1 MSSRRTS
8 PCSLRDARRQN
19 ASALDRTVDRPG
31 TRMAPSTGKSRG
43 RRQPQAEDFQVTTEM
58 PQPLPILDKELRA
71 IEILLG
77 NELLD
82 LLSNDTGD
90 S

>member
-1 MSSRRTS
+1 MSSSRAN
-8 PCSLRDARRQN
+8 PCSLRDPRRQN
-19 ASALDRTVDRPG
+19 ARATDRIVGRPVTKIVSA
-31 TRMAPSTGKSRG
+31 APKRRG
-43 RRQPQAEDFQVTTEM
+43 RRQPQADDFQVTCEM

-82 LLSNDTGD
+82 LLSNDAKD